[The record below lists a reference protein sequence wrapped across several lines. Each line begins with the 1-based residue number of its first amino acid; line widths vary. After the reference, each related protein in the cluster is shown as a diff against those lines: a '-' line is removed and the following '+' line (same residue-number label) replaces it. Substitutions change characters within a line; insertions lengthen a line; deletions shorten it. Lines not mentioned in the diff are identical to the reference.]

1 MFNHLKSF
9 LNTFLQH
16 PDPKLSSSISN
27 SYPRTKKPRSKKQKK
42 PTLLQKKKKRE
53 ESQKEQT
60 KISLSLSLSLCQRKN
75 IWAKSIYSWLKLL
88 LF

>member
-42 PTLLQKKKKRE
+42 PTLLQKREKNPKKNK
-53 ESQKEQT
+53 QK
-60 KISLSLSLSLCQRKN
+60 SLSLSLSLCQRKN

>member
-42 PTLLQKKKKRE
+42 PTLLQKKKKKRE

-60 KISLSLSLSLCQRKN
+60 KISLSFSISLSKKEYLGQEY
-75 IWAKSIYSWLKLL
+75 I
-88 LF
+88 

>member
-42 PTLLQKKKKRE
+42 PTLLQKEKKRE
-53 ESQKEQT
+53 KNPKKNKKKSLFLFLYLFVKER
-60 KISLSLSLSLCQRKN
+60 ISGPRVY
-75 IWAKSIYSWLKLL
+75 IAG
-88 LF
+88 

>member
-42 PTLLQKKKKRE
+42 PILLQKKKK
-53 ESQKEQT
+53 KERRIRKRT
-60 KISLSLSLSLCQRKN
+60 NKNLSFSFSISLSKKEYLGQEY
-75 IWAKSIYSWLKLL
+75 I
-88 LF
+88 